1 MSPADLRP
9 DEYHA
14 FYANYVAQVPPGLTI
29 DEALVDSLAR
39 LDAFLAR
46 VPETGAGYAYAPGKW
61 SVAQALQHVID
72 SERVF
77 AYRALVFGRGDA
89 GPLPGF
95 EQDDFVAHRGT
106 DLPPLT
112 ELREELRLVRE
123 TTRRLFRGFRESG
136 GARTQSDL
144 LLRGVM
150 SGHEHSVRA
159 IGYICAGH
167 AYHHARL
174 YEERYGAAIA

>member
-1 MSPADLRP
+1 MTTADLSP
-9 DEYHA
+9 DEY
-14 FYANYVAQVPPGLTI
+14 FDYYAGYVRQVPGGLDI
-29 DEALVDSLAR
+29 DAALVDSLAQ
-39 LDAFLAR
+39 LDTWLAR
-46 VPETGAGYAYAPGKW
+46 VPASRADYAYAPGKW
-61 SVAQALQHVID
+61 TVAQCLQHIID

-95 EQDDFVAHRGT
+95 EQDDFVAAHGT

-123 TTRRLFRGFRESG
+123 TTRRLFSGFRESG
-136 GARTQSDL
+136 GSRTQSAL
-144 LLRGVM
+144 ELRGTM
-150 SGHEHSVRA
+150 SGHVHSVRA

-167 AYHHARL
+167 TYHHARL
-174 YEERYGAAIA
+174 YEGRYGAAAG